1 MVDALTRK
9 CDESTA
15 MAAEAAAAAASAGG
29 SEGGGGGEGEVG
41 GGGGGR
47 VVGDHGGEGKERIYH
62 KLESVGFAVG
72 HRFVERSTRTRSP
85 RMSDPLDIIKYLCK
99 DLWSALFRKKVDK
112 LQTNHRGVYV
122 LQDYAFRW
130 IARFSSVDDE
140 AAKREALKFLILPC
154 GIIRG
159 ALANLGVTA
168 VITADISTV
177 PSCIFNIKIK
187 N

>member
-1 MVDALTRK
+1 M
-9 CDESTA
+9 
-15 MAAEAAAAAASAGG
+15 
-29 SEGGGGGEGEVG
+29 
-41 GGGGGR
+41 
-47 VVGDHGGEGKERIYH
+47 
-62 KLESVGFAVG
+62 
-72 HRFVERSTRTRSP
+72 
-85 RMSDPLDIIKYLCK
+85 
-99 DLWSALFRKKVDK
+99 
-112 LQTNHRGVYV
+112 

-140 AAKREALKFLILPC
+140 TAKREALKFLILPC